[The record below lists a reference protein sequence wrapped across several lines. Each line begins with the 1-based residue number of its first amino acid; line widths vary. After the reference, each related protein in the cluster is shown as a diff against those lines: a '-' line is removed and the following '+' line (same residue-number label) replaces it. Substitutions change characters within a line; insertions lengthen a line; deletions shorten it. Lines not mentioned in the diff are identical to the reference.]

1 MLHILKDRV
10 STHIIWNPSAW
21 TICSFSL
28 IYLDYYGLWD
38 TYFILWV
45 IIQQNIQFH
54 AQIVPHLAI
63 DCFLGGSGSKDSP
76 AMQETWVWS
85 LGWEDPLEKEM
96 STHSSVLAWR
106 IPWTEEPGGVT
117 KSWTWLGDYVD
128 SYDISPSLWVF
139 EQFCTFWHYKILHT
153 HLLYLVPALRIIH
166 LSKSFDSFYWRIIL
180 ETKIWVLLLLSR
192 FSRVRLCATP

>member
-1 MLHILKDRV
+1 MLYSTEGSSYAKSTLKEWGVMLHILKDRV

-106 IPWTEEPGGVT
+106 IPWTEEPGESQKVGHDWVT
-117 KSWTWLGDYVD
+117 MLTHMTY
-128 SYDISPSLWVF
+128 P
-139 EQFCTFWHYKILHT
+139 LHCGF
-153 HLLYLVPALRIIH
+153 LSNFVLSGIIRYST
-166 LSKSFDSFYWRIIL
+166 LIFYI
-180 ETKIWVLLLLSR
+180 
-192 FSRVRLCATP
+192 